1 MSRITVLIGNTTSGD
16 ARLPLGTGT
25 EVIDVT
31 SSGLKVNAQQALVQG
46 VLNSLQVESLPVNGR
61 NFLDLAQLEPGVQIQ
76 DGQNFDLT
84 KAGYSSISFGG
95 RYGRT
100 ARIEVDGVDVSDETV
115 GTTTADVPSSAIQ
128 EFQLSQSTLD
138 LSNELTSSGAVKLP
152 RALAAMTSM
161 ARHSAYSGI
170 AQLLPIYPS
179 HQASVHR
186 SNDHSSGAGSAD
198 QLSGRSY
205 SSFWIVSASRGT
217 SSHRCRSGLLSKP
230 FLEALLPLSVRPIHS
245 LAWTI
250 SSLMVLTFS
259 TGTPITRARF
269 LLHGVK
275 DFRFTIRRT
284 SRVRTY
290 WGQTSIRA
298 LSRTRF
304 GLST

>member
-1 MSRITVLIGNTTSGD
+1 MDKILTLRRQATPQFRSAGDTV
-16 ARLPLGTGT
+16 
-25 EVIDVT
+25 
-31 SSGLKVNAQQALVQG
+31 
-46 VLNSLQVESLPVNGR
+46 
-61 NFLDLAQLEPGVQIQ
+61 AQLALKWTVWTSATRPSVPQL
-76 DGQNFDLT
+76 LT
-84 KAGYSSISFGG
+84 FPPAPSRSFSLANPLW
-95 RYGRT
+95 T
-100 ARIEVDGVDVSDETV
+100 FLTNLPPL
-115 GTTTADVPSSAIQ
+115 VPS
-128 EFQLSQSTLD
+128 T
-138 LSNELTSSGAVKLP
+138 LP

-198 QLSGRSY
+198 QSSGTNY
-205 SSFWIVSASRGT
+205 SSFWIASASRGT

-250 SSLMVLTFS
+250 SSLMVLTFY

-284 SRVRTY
+284 SRVRKY